1 MTREE
6 RNKDY
11 RDNFSEYV
19 KDLMKFSDTLLEN
32 KLDIVRLQLELAIKN
47 KDEEVYE
54 TLTLWEHHII
64 EARILRSELP
74 ENEIEPYVN
83 EIELAIAENKREA
96 KQYAERH
103 KVIENKP
110 TITEQE
116 VDDIQS
122 SYKAYKSKI
131 KEEDNNQ
138 TSLF

>member
-11 RDNFSEYV
+11 KDNFNEYV
-19 KDLMKFSDTLLEN
+19 KDLMKFSDEILES
-32 KLDIVRLQLELAIKN
+32 KLDIVRLQIELAIKN

-54 TLTLWEHHII
+54 TLTLWEQHII

-96 KQYAERH
+96 KQYAERY
-103 KVIENKP
+103 KIIESKP
-110 TITEQE
+110 TITEHE
-116 VDDIQS
+116 EEDIQS
-122 SYKAYKSKI
+122 SFKIHKTRI
-131 KEEDNNQ
+131 KEEDDNQ
-138 TSLF
+138 MSLF

>member
-11 RDNFSEYV
+11 RDNFNQYV
-19 KDLMKFSDTLLEN
+19 KDLMKFSDEILEN
-32 KLDIVRLQLELAIKN
+32 KLDTIRLQIELAIKN

-74 ENEIEPYVN
+74 ENEIEPYIN

-96 KQYAERH
+96 KQYAERN
-103 KVIENKP
+103 KVIENKI
-110 TITEQE
+110 TITGHEE
-116 VDDIQS
+116 EDVQS
-122 SYKAYKSKI
+122 SFKVHKARI
-131 KEEDNNQ
+131 KEEDDNQ
-138 TSLF
+138 MSLF

>member
-6 RNKDY
+6 RNKNY
-11 RDNFSEYV
+11 RDNFNEYV
-19 KDLMKFSDTLLEN
+19 RDLMKFSDEILEK
-32 KLDIVRLQLELAIKN
+32 KLDTVRFQIELAIKN

-74 ENEIEPYVN
+74 ENELEPYIN
-83 EIELAIAENKREA
+83 EIELAIAENKREE

-110 TITEQE
+110 VIEEQE
-116 VDDIQS
+116 VEDIQS
-122 SYKAYKSKI
+122 SCKMHKPRI
-131 KEEDNNQ
+131 KEEDDNQ
-138 TSLF
+138 MSLF